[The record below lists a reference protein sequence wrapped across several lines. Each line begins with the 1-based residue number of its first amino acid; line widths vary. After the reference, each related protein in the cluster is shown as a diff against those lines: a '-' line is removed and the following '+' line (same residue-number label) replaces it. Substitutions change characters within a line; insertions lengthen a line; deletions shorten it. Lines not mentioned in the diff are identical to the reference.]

1 MDTIT
6 IVVPCFNEQEALPY
20 FYKEYLSISQSMNNV
35 RLKLL
40 FIDDGSSD
48 ETLNLIQDFAEKHPE
63 IKYISF
69 SRNFGKEAAIFA
81 GLQHA

>member
-20 FYKEYLSISQSMNNV
+20 FYKEYLTISQSMNYV
-35 RLKLL
+35 QLELL

-48 ETLNLIQDFAEKHPE
+48 ETLHLIQGYAEMHQE
-63 IKYISF
+63 IK
-69 SRNFGKEAAIFA
+69 
-81 GLQHA
+81 